1 MRDSIVARLGK
12 AKVRPEGGHLP
23 NARLMLVRAVVAQCD
38 SSLEAS
44 GEGWHEMTRGFVR
57 SSRLVVV

>member
-1 MRDSIVARLGK
+1 
-12 AKVRPEGGHLP
+12 
-23 NARLMLVRAVVAQCD
+23 MLVRAVVAQCD